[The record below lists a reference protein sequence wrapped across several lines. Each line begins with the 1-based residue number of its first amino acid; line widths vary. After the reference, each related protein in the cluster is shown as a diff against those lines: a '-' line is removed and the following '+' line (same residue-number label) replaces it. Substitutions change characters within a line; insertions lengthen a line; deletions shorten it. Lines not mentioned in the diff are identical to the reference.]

1 MHNLRNFLAA
11 SAITF
16 AGVMTASQAYAAD
29 IVDTSVSAGSFKT
42 LVAAVQAAG
51 FVDTLKGPGPF
62 ANDHLKCDWNNARQ
76 SRRDNAG
83 CPARIAVKQAVG

>member
-11 SAITF
+11 RAITF
-16 AGVMTASQAYAAD
+16 AGVTTASQAYAAD
-29 IVDTSVSAGSFKT
+29 IVDTAVTAGSFKT
-42 LVAAVQAAG
+42 LVAAVQDAELA
-51 FVDTLKGPGPF
+51 DTLKGPGPF